1 MDKNFEIADI
11 IVAFMKGEVTPEQLV
26 RLDEWLG
33 ESDENK
39 RLFISLQDEK
49 NFEHQIEV
57 RKELDIERAFDRVK
71 TRKRVKKYR
80 GIGKISIA
88 ASIAIFVM
96 ASVVMLYTNNESHVE
111 SSFGQEFI
119 TGGTNRALLTLSTG
133 VQVEL
138 DRQDTLLQSNMAR
151 IRVDR
156 TMGVSYEVDGDA
168 TSSELV
174 YNVMEVPT
182 RAEFQLVLSDGT
194 KVWLNAGSRLRYPER
209 FVGNEREV
217 ELTGEAYFDVIH
229 DETAPFTVK
238 TSRSVITVLGTEFN
252 VRDYK
257 GEANQTTL
265 VRGRVAVCDSTN
277 ESFIILPGQQVIIDE
292 DGTKVTN
299 VETLYFTSWK
309 DGYFVFNEVTVGEI
323 MKELAKWYDFDCF
336 FANSTVSDIRLT
348 ARLKKYDDISVILD
362 ILSNTGDIH
371 FSQKGRVI
379 TVKEIGQ

>member
-1 MDKNFEIADI
+1 MDKSFEIADI
-11 IVAFMKGEVTPEQLV
+11 IVAFMKGEATPEQLV
-26 RLDEWLG
+26 RLDEWIG

-39 RLFISLQDEK
+39 RLFVSLQDEK

-57 RKELDIERAFDRVK
+57 REELDIERAFGRMK
-71 TRKRVKKYR
+71 ARKRVKEYR
-80 GIGKISIA
+80 GLGKISVA
-88 ASIAIFVM
+88 ASIAIFVI
-96 ASVVMLYTNNESHVE
+96 ASVVMLYTNSEIRVE
-111 SSFGQEFI
+111 SSLGQKFI
-119 TGGTNRALLTLSTG
+119 AGGTNRGLLTLSTG

-138 DRQDTLLQSNMAR
+138 DRQDTLLQSSMAR
-151 IRVDR
+151 IRVDGR
-156 TMGVSYEVDGDA
+156 MGISYEVEGDVA
-168 TSSELV
+168 SSELA
-174 YNVMEVPT
+174 YNTMEVPA

-194 KVWLNAGSRLRYPER
+194 KVWLNADSKLRYPER
-209 FVGNEREV
+209 FIGNERQV
-217 ELTGEAYFDVIH
+217 ELTGEAYFEVTR

-265 VRGRVAVCDSTN
+265 VRGRVSVCNSTN
-277 ESFIILPGQQVIIDE
+277 ESFVIHPGQQVVIDK
-292 DGTKVTN
+292 DGTKVTD

-348 ARLKKYDDISVILD
+348 ARLKKYDNISVILD

-379 TVKEIGQ
+379 TVRKIGQ